1 MADDN
6 SRKPIAGELDRTG
19 RLFEGEVLDREL
31 DMALAKYAGEAR
43 PGLEE
48 RILATVKAERVQAVA
63 HGRWYWPKVAALVA
77 AVVIVVAA
85 SLVWRSW
92 THATDTTAHNPSSPV
107 QEGKRPQTGPN
118 AAYGSLGHP
127 IASSESK
134 QRDHGPHVPVVVAAE
149 PRLEQFPS
157 PRPLSDQ
164 EKILASYVT
173 KYPEHAILIA
183 QARAEA
189 LRRDAAE
196 LETGQGTHDDS
207 QQQFK

>member
-6 SRKPIAGELDRTG
+6 SRKPITGELHRNG
-19 RLFEGEVLDREL
+19 RRFEDEVLDREL
-31 DMALAKYAGEAR
+31 EMALAKYTGEAR

-48 RILATVKAERVQAVA
+48 RILATVKAERDEAAA
-63 HGRWYWPKVAALVA
+63 HAWWYWPKVAALVA

-85 SLVWRSW
+85 ALVWRSW
-92 THATDTTAHNPSSPV
+92 KPATDTTAHNPSSPV

-118 AAYGSLGHP
+118 AADGPLGQP

-157 PRPLSDQ
+157 PRP
-164 EKILASYVT
+164 
-173 KYPEHAILIA
+173 
-183 QARAEA
+183 
-189 LRRDAAE
+189 
-196 LETGQGTHDDS
+196 
-207 QQQFK
+207 